1 MKKFLALA
9 LASTIT
15 LFGAQ
20 SADAANPK
28 SGAACTKVN
37 QKVNFADKT
46 FTCVK
51 KGSKLVWNAGV
62 ASAKPAANKGAS
74 EGFLCTEGSA
84 PTKSANGTTLY
95 CTKGG
100 DGKSSWR
107 PQAQQ
112 GSGGGTGSGGGGS
125 GSGGGGG

>member
-1 MKKFLALA
+1 MKKLLALA
-9 LASTIT
+9 LTSTIA

-28 SGAACTKVN
+28 SGASCTKVN

-62 ASAKPAANKGAS
+62 ASAKPASSANVT
-74 EGFLCTEGSA
+74 EGFLCPEGSA
-84 PTKSANGTTLY
+84 PTKSTNGTTLH
-95 CTKGG
+95 CI
-100 DGKSSWR
+100 
-107 PQAQQ
+107 
-112 GSGGGTGSGGGGS
+112 
-125 GSGGGGG
+125 